1 MCIKSTTYVLTIYR
15 SSKRSVTNIYDLI
28 VYDDLE
34 SAIEYANEEAVAYNK
49 PYKIEE
55 SYTEKIYNLDPS
67 SNDNVLDKN
76 TVYLVCSDCD
86 NWDDYYI
93 PYKTLAEAKVHAKE
107 CIRIESCH
115 TYVEKNVKKIVMKG

>member
-1 MCIKSTTYVLTIYR
+1 MKSTIYVLTIYR
-15 SSKRSVTNIYDLI
+15 SSKRSITNIYNLLTFE
-28 VYDDLE
+28 DLE
-34 SAIEYANEEAVAYNK
+34 SAIEHANKEAVVCNK

-55 SYTEKIYNLDPS
+55 SYTEKIYNLDLS
-67 SNDNVLDKN
+67 SNDDTIDKN

-86 NWDDYYI
+86 DWDDYYI

-115 TYVEKNVKKIVMKG
+115 AYVEKNVKKIVMKG